1 MDWLWTILGIVL
13 LFATLA
19 DLYQT
24 LLHPT
29 GRGRLTW
36 LIVKAVWGISKSLK
50 HRPQTFT
57 GPVIVIS
64 VVALWVLLSAIGW
77 ALIYYPHYPE
87 GFSYAADINHEQYPD
102 FLEAMYLSLL
112 TFSTLGYGDV
122 VPTDEWIRL
131 AAPLQAVTGFA
142 VFTAA
147 IAWFMQA
154 YPALEDRR
162 GAAIRLMLMHKAGY
176 IHRIRTMDPGAGSQL
191 MERLAEEITKVE
203 ASLTRSAEIYYF
215 RESNND
221 ISFPVVVSCAV
232 GLCKEAR
239 KSEHADIRDGGELAQ
254 AALDDLAGLLKNNF
268 PPTGDTTDEVF
279 RSYAHDHGRSYT
291 QEPPGS
297 RKVPLGV
304 PTL

>member
-1 MDWLWTILGIVL
+1 MLT
-13 LFATLA
+13 ALA

-29 GRGRLTW
+29 GRGRLSW
-36 LIVKAVWGISKSLK
+36 LVVKAIWRISKSLK

-57 GPVIVIS
+57 GPVIVAS
-64 VVALWVLLSAIGW
+64 VVIMWVLLAVVGW
-77 ALIYYPHYPE
+77 AFIYYPHYPE
-87 GFSYAADINHEQYPD
+87 GFSYSADINHEQYPD

-147 IAWFMQA
+147 ISWFMQA
-154 YPALEDRR
+154 YPALERRR
-162 GAAIRLMLMHKAGY
+162 GAAIRLTLLRKAGY
-176 IHRIRTMDPGAGSQL
+176 IRRVRTMDPAAGSQL
-191 MERLAEEITKVE
+191 MERLAEEITRAEV
-203 ASLTRSAEIYYF
+203 SLTRSAEIYYF

-221 ISFPVVVSCAV
+221 ISFPVAVSCAV
-232 GLCKEAR
+232 ELCKEACE
-239 KSEHADIRDGGELAQ
+239 SEHADIRDAGELAQ
-254 AALDDLAGLLKNNF
+254 GALDDLAGLLRSKF
-268 PPTGDTTDEVF
+268 PPTGDTTEEVLK
-279 RSYAHDHGRSYT
+279 SYAHDHGRSFT
-291 QEPPGS
+291 DEPPGS
-297 RKVPLGV
+297 RNVPLGT